1 MTTQNQAD
9 AAQEVTLALAEEL
22 LAGFGA
28 FRRGV
33 RRSTG
38 PGSPFGTLTGAQA
51 ELVRLIRRQPGI
63 SVAQA
68 AADLR
73 VAANTVS
80 TLVKQLA
87 QAGLVVRDVDPAD
100 RRVAKLDLTDEAR
113 DQLASWRD
121 KRAHAVAHALQT
133 LPKDEN
139 DAIERALPA
148 IAQLTATLL
157 DEETAHA

>member
-1 MTTQNQAD
+1 MTT
-9 AAQEVTLALAEEL
+9 EELAEDTLGLADQL
-22 LAGFGA
+22 LVGLGA

-33 RRSTG
+33 RRGTG

-80 TLVKQLA
+80 TLVRQLA
-87 QAGLVVRDVDPAD
+87 QAGLVVRDVDPDD
-100 RRVAKLDLTDEAR
+100 RRVARLQLTDEAHS
-113 DQLASWRD
+113 QISSWRD
-121 KRAHAVAHALQT
+121 KRAHTVAAALRQ
-133 LPKDEN
+133 LPEN
-139 DAIERALPA
+139 KRQA
-148 IAQLTATLL
+148 IATAIPALEQLTARLL
-157 DEETAHA
+157 DEETPA

>member
-1 MTTQNQAD
+1 MTTEELTED
-9 AAQEVTLALAEEL
+9 TLGLAEEL
-22 LAGFGA
+22 LQGLGA

-33 RRSTG
+33 RRGTG

-87 QAGLVVRDVDPAD
+87 QAGLVVRDVDPDD
-100 RRVAKLDLTDEAR
+100 RRVARLQLTEEAH
-113 DQLASWRD
+113 DQISSWRD
-121 KRAHAVAHALQT
+121 KRAHTVSEVLSQ
-133 LPKDEN
+133 LPTSQR
-139 DAIERALPA
+139 DAIRKAIPA
-148 IAQLTATLL
+148 IEQLTAKLL
-157 DEETAHA
+157 DEETT

>member
-1 MTTQNQAD
+1 MTTQNHSD

-87 QAGLVVRDVDPAD
+87 QAGLVVRDVDPTD

-113 DQLASWRD
+113 DQLSSWRD
-121 KRAHAVAHALQT
+121 KRAHAVSHALQE
-133 LPKDEN
+133 LPQDHR

-148 IAQLTATLL
+148 IARLTATLL
-157 DEETAHA
+157 DEEITYA

>member
-1 MTTQNQAD
+1 MTTEELAED
-9 AAQEVTLALAEEL
+9 TLALAEQL
-22 LAGFGA
+22 LQGLGA

-33 RRSTG
+33 RRGTG

-80 TLVKQLA
+80 TLVKQLN
-87 QAGLVVRDVDPAD
+87 QAGLVVRDVDPDD
-100 RRVAKLDLTDEAR
+100 RRVARLQLTDEAH
-113 DQLASWRD
+113 DHISSWRD
-121 KRAHAVAHALQT
+121 KRAHTVAQALSQ
-133 LPKDEN
+133 LPTHQQQ
-139 DAIERALPA
+139 AIKNAIPALD
-148 IAQLTATLL
+148 QLTAKLL
-157 DEETAHA
+157 DEETT